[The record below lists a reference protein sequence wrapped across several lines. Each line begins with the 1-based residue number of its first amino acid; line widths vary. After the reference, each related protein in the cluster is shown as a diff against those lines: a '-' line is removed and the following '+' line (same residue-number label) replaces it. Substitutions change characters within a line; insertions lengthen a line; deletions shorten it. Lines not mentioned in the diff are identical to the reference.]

1 MTKEERLHHL
11 FGDIDD
17 ELVADATRKPVR
29 KAVWVPL
36 VAAAACVALTVG
48 LWQGGVFAPTAP
60 IDSASPPS
68 QGDPLLPA
76 DPTTLEEA
84 KGAIADG
91 RYEAAYRYLLT
102 DSSDEAAK
110 LRENFCY
117 VPVQATD
124 RRNGQVVSSGQWTY
138 TEMGYPINQEMC
150 ENDSSGET
158 KEKTKDEYTYDD
170 KGRVKTHTVIHIRKG
185 KESREETTYTYDEF
199 DRVTRKEYA
208 AGSGAGSVGYV
219 YNYDYDQQGNCIRE
233 ELIGG
238 AGYNSHVYT
247 FTYNERNQLLT
258 RYEDFGQG
266 KWNKYEYAY
275 DADGNTLLEKT
286 TRSGGEWTKAVSTY
300 ENGVQTSY
308 EYTTEWGDYKKW
320 HLEGGKKYSESY
332 ANGGNNHSKGIS
344 EGDKQLYNYW
354 SFRGDVDET
363 FYNYDDEDKL
373 LTVLCWM
380 ETTGNYDRYYY
391 DEWGNCTKVEQYV
404 VTDPDNPD
412 GTAKFRQTLE
422 AYTYVY
428 DEEGNIL
435 QKEFRN
441 NEGGIYEY
449 TYDAKGNLL
458 NHKQSNRSGTYWR
471 TETYTYD
478 ENGNR
483 LSKREEH
490 YDGSWT
496 EETFNEAGHL
506 LTKKTNTGKCYEY
519 QWDLCYYPEGIPADL
534 QSLLEDA
541 EDLSEDS
548 IMTDDMDWNE

>member
-17 ELVADATRKPVR
+17 DLVADATRKPVR
-29 KAVWVPL
+29 KGVWVPL
-36 VAAAACVALTVG
+36 VATAASVALAVG
-48 LWQGGVFAPTAP
+48 LWQGDVFNPTAIPMEPDKGTNTAEP
-60 IDSASPPS
+60 IT
-68 QGDPLLPA
+68 

-84 KGAIADG
+84 KAAIDVG

-102 DSSDEAAK
+102 DTSEEAAK

-117 VPVQATD
+117 VPIEATD
-124 RRNGQVVSSGQWTY
+124 MRNGQVVASGQWTY
-138 TEMGYPINQEMC
+138 TDLGYPMDQNMC
-150 ENDSSGET
+150 EDEWNGE
-158 KEKTKDEYTYDD
+158 KEETKDEYTYDD
-170 KGRVKTHTVIHIRKG
+170 KGRVKTHTIIHIRDG

-199 DRVTRKEYA
+199 DRVIRKEYVS
-208 AGSGAGSVGYV
+208 GSGYSDYV
-219 YNYDYDQQGNCIRE
+219 YTYDYDQQGNCIRE

-238 AGYNSHVYT
+238 AAYNSHVYT

-258 RYEDFGQG
+258 RYEDFGAG
-266 KWNKYEYAY
+266 SWNKYEYAY

-286 TRSGGEWTKAVSTY
+286 TRSNGDWTKAVSTY

-320 HLEGGKKYSESY
+320 HLDGIKKYSESY

-344 EGDKQLYNYW
+344 EGDKKLYNYW
-354 SFRGDVDET
+354 SFRGDVEET

-404 VTDPDNPD
+404 ITDPDNPD
-412 GTAKFRQTLE
+412 DTAKFSQTLE

-428 DEEGNIL
+428 DEAGNIL

-449 TYDAKGNLL
+449 VYDAKGNLL
-458 NHKQSNRSGTYWR
+458 NHKHSNRSGTYWR

-478 ENGNR
+478 KNSNM
-483 LSKREEH
+483 LSKREEY
-490 YDGSWT
+490 YDGRWT

-506 LTKKTNTGKCYEY
+506 LTKTTNTGKSYQY
-519 QWDLCYYPEGIPADL
+519 QWDLCYYPDGIPADL
-534 QSLLEDA
+534 QNFLDSVESFDKADPGFDLAVDDA
-541 EDLSEDS
+541 SFG
-548 IMTDDMDWNE
+548 